1 MKTLK
6 LKVVDIHEERAG
18 KAVSEIERNIKFLKP
33 ADVVRLVI
41 MLIMCSELRKAD
53 LLKIQTAVFKRFD
66 ERG

>member
-6 LKVVDIHEERAG
+6 LSVVDSHEERA
-18 KAVSEIERNIKFLKP
+18 ARAASEIERNIKFLKSSD
-33 ADVVRLVI
+33 AVRLAI
-41 MLIMCSELRKAD
+41 MLIMRSNLRQND